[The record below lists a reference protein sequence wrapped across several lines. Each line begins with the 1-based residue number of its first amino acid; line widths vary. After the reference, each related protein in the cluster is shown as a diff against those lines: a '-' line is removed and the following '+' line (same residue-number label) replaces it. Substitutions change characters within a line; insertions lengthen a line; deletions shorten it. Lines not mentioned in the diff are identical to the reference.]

1 MGRQK
6 QGMARRQQGGA
17 VLLVCLVML
26 LVLTMIG
33 VSSMSNSTLQERM
46 AGGARDYN
54 QAFQAAEASLRV
66 GEAYVRQQVEASAD
80 PTLLFQAASACPAVT
95 AAQWSPPAELI
106 GKPKQPVCAVS
117 NFYGNSGG
125 PMSYVCETDG
135 SIAENRAF
143 DCLSRTYLFNVE
155 ATGYGS
161 GDIEVRLRSTVAI
174 AIRGQN

>member
-1 MGRQK
+1 MGKQK
-6 QGMARRQQGGA
+6 QQGA

-33 VSSMSNSTLQERM
+33 VSSMSSSTLQERM
-46 AGGARDYN
+46 AGGSRDYN

-66 GEAYVRQQVEASAD
+66 GEDYVRQQVEASAD
-80 PTLLFQAASACPAVT
+80 PTALFPSASACPPVT
-95 AAQWSPPAELI
+95 AAQWSPPADLI
-106 GKPKQPVCAVS
+106 GTPRQPVCQVS
-117 NFYGNSGG
+117 NFYGSGAG
-125 PMSYVCETDG
+125 STSFVCETDG

-161 GDIEVRLRSTVAI
+161 GDIEVRLQSTIAI
-174 AIRGQN
+174 AISGQN

>member
-1 MGRQK
+1 MGKQK
-6 QGMARRQQGGA
+6 QEGA

-46 AGGARDYN
+46 AGGTRDYN

-80 PTLLFQAASACPAVT
+80 PTSLFQAASACPALT
-95 AAQWSPPAELI
+95 AAQWSPPDDLI
-106 GKPKQPVCAVS
+106 GKPKQPVCQVS
-117 NFYGNSGG
+117 NFYGASGG
-125 PMSYVCETDG
+125 PTSFVCETDG

-161 GDIEVRLRSTVAI
+161 GDLEVHLQSTVAI
-174 AIRGQN
+174 AISGQN

>member
-6 QGMARRQQGGA
+6 QKGA
-17 VLLVCLVML
+17 VLLLCLVML

-33 VSSMSNSTLQERM
+33 VSSMSSSTLQERM

-66 GEAYVRQQVEASAD
+66 GEAYVREQVAASAD
-80 PTLLFQAASACPAVT
+80 PTLLFQAVTACPDVT
-95 AAQWSPPAELI
+95 AAQWSPPADLI
-106 GKPKQPVCAVS
+106 GKPKQPICEVS
-117 NFYGNSGG
+117 NFYGSSGSST
-125 PMSYVCETDG
+125 SYVCETDG